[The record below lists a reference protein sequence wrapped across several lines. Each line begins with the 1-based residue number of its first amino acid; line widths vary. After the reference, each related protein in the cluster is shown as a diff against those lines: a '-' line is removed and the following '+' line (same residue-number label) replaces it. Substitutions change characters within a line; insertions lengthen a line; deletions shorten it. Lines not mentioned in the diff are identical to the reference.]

1 MVVGDELAR
10 GTFFLNMQDGK
21 MKLNELEKPMPLM
34 MARGLL
40 KNKDT
45 WFIVGEYYKFDK
57 EITTRSTQPFEENY
71 NYKHN
76 DLLVV
81 ALDESGARKFEI
93 PLSRSYTARNFDT
106 DLYPAFGILNGKL
119 AVVYNDQ
126 YGKYFPNASSYAN
139 YKLPVLVYFNND
151 GLMEQPVHFAKELQ
165 VTNSP
170 YILYPQLFVSS
181 PNGLYVLGGNSSS
194 VRGYLFK

>member
-1 MVVGDELAR
+1 
-10 GTFFLNMQDGK
+10 
-21 MKLNELEKPMPLM
+21 MPLM

-57 EITTRSTQPFEENY
+57 EMTTRSTQPFEENY

-139 YKLPVLVYFNND
+139 YKLPIIYLLIFYNYLITTTSFKQITPHAAAVAT
-151 GLMEQPVHFAKELQ
+151 Q
-165 VTNSP
+165 
-170 YILYPQLFVSS
+170 YIKPIWRGNKQLWIQ
-181 PNGLYVLGGNSSS
+181 N
-194 VRGYLFK
+194 VRRVGYL